1 MPRSTDERM
10 HLPLRYARLLQQ
22 FDCLDTALSFLKTR
36 RQTELCTFEVLKK
49 SVQDIDKRDFAL
61 RNLMQIVA
69 VSPSAYRLSWVKKTD
84 RYQLVVDFA
93 LHAAPGE
100 SANPG
105 KITPSALLRRK
116 TEFRQQLEH
125 LVHKHSGKAHGGS
138 EDADVGI
145 VDDIEPAPLPPRP
158 DHLAAAAAAAA
169 PIRASAD
176 ASPAVQRALMLVAS
190 ALQHQQTTTSSALH
204 PPPEWGKRGQDVA
217 APRVQNGSEDERR
230 AKGED
235 SEGAVDAG
243 IDEGGA
249 GGTPVSKGLKGLSP
263 VRVVIMCLWVGR
275 IVCVCVCVCLCV
287 CVCVCVCLCLCV
299 CVCVSV
305 R

>member
-1 MPRSTDERM
+1 M
-10 HLPLRYARLLQQ
+10 HLPLRYAGLLQQ

-69 VSPSAYRLSWVKKTD
+69 VAPSAYRLSWVKKTD

-100 SANPG
+100 SAAPG

-116 TEFRQQLEH
+116 TEFRQQLEL
-125 LVHKHSGKAHGGS
+125 LVHMHRGMAPGGS
-138 EDADVGI
+138 EDADVGV

-190 ALQHQQTTTSSALH
+190 ELQHQRTSTSAALC
-204 PPPEWGKRGQDVA
+204 PPLEGGERGQDVA
-217 APRVQNGSEDERR
+217 APRVQNGSEDGRR
-230 AKGED
+230 EKGED
-235 SEGAVDAG
+235 SEGAVDG
-243 IDEGGA
+243 MDGGGA

-263 VRVVIMCLWVGR
+263 VRVIMCLWDGR
-275 IVCVCVCVCLCV
+275 TVCVCACMCACVCLCV
-287 CVCVCVCLCLCV
+287 CVCACVRACV
-299 CVCVSV
+299 CVP
-305 R
+305 